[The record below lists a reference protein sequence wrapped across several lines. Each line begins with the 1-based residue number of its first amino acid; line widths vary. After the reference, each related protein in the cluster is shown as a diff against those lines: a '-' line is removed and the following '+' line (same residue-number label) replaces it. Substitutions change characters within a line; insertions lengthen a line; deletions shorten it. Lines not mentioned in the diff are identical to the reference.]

1 MVKIGFKYLCLEKIV
16 SYHKKNNIVPQMIN
30 LKMGFEYN
38 IYHQKYLN
46 KFK

>member
-1 MVKIGFKYLCLEKIV
+1 MLRKIV

-38 IYHQKYLN
+38 QNYNNRNFIKMEFN
-46 KFK
+46 KKTI